1 MRKLFSQFNRRG
13 RDYSSPLR
21 AQTAQHRLTNQGDNS
36 KAQTRRGRPSRGRP
50 SGTQLPHC
58 DPWYIVLT
66 IAFHNGSVYEYADL
80 PEVIYQDLMGSRSK
94 GKFFHEKILD
104 VYAATRV

>member
-1 MRKLFSQFNRRG
+1 VAKFVAVE
-13 RDYSSPLR
+13 SSILKAVCYDP
-21 AQTAQHRLTNQGDNS
+21 QG
-36 KAQTRRGRPSRGRP
+36 
-50 SGTQLPHC
+50 L
-58 DPWYIVLT
+58 VLT
-66 IAFHNGSVYEYADL
+66 IAFHNGSVYEYADV